1 MCAFDQV
8 GVSRLRSIPQDNKAG
23 SVSTLLMPTI
33 LWEFIR
39 RPTDLLR

>member
-8 GVSRLRSIPQDNKAG
+8 AVSRVSSNPQDKKAG
-23 SVSTLLMPTI
+23 LVSALFTPTI
-33 LWEFIR
+33 LWEFTR

>member
-1 MCAFDQV
+1 MCAFDLV
-8 GVSRLRSIPQDNKAG
+8 GVSRLRSIPQDKKAD
-23 SVSTLLMPTI
+23 SVSTLFTPTI